1 MAGAEHGLTPTPE
14 QLLAG
19 YGMGVFP
26 MATTADDP
34 ELHWYD
40 PPRRGVLPI
49 GGVHASQSLLRRL
62 RRGGWSATLNGDFAA
77 ALAGCAARE
86 ETWINAPLTSLYRS
100 LNRRGH
106 CHSLEVWFDGNL
118 AGGLFGVTLG
128 GAFFGESMFSART
141 DASKL
146 ALLWLSSQLRRCG
159 FTLLDTQF
167 LTPHLASLG
176 GREIARNEYYRKLHV
191 ARALNVRLKGPLPD
205 AQALWQEITQTS

>member
-1 MAGAEHGLTPTPE
+1 MTPTPA

-19 YGMGVFP
+19 YAVGVFP
-26 MATTADDP
+26 MAAAAYDP
-34 ELHWYD
+34 QLHWYD

-49 GGVHASQSLLRRL
+49 GRLHASRSLLRNL
-62 RRGGWSATLNGDFAA
+62 RRGGWSATLNDDFAA
-77 ALAGCAARE
+77 TLAGCAARE
-86 ETWINAPLTSLYRS
+86 ETWINGPLRRLYTQLHRA
-100 LNRRGH
+100 GH
-106 CHSLEVWFDGNL
+106 AHSLEVWHEGAL

-167 LTPHLASLG
+167 ITPHLATLG
-176 GREIARNEYYRKLHV
+176 GREIPRAEYQRRLE
-191 ARALNVRLKGPLPD
+191 AALALRVELKGPLPD
-205 AQALWQEITQTS
+205 AHALWQEITQTS